1 MYSAKTWLDIV
12 IQGIAPEISVWSRR
26 HVGYRI
32 FLQWTCHYCK
42 KLIDEYDFDYVS
54 AYVYICL

>member
-1 MYSAKTWLDIV
+1 MYSAETWLDIV

-32 FLQWTCHYCK
+32 LCNEPAIIAK
-42 KLIDEYDFDYVS
+42 N
-54 AYVYICL
+54 